1 MEEKQY
7 SIRVGKRNVP
17 VSEDVF
23 KEYDSMARRER
34 YQCARDRAKRLA
46 HYDAWD
52 IDGMNG
58 AEFCAD
64 QEFSTEER
72 ALAAIEAEVIWQCVE
87 KLKDEYQICRLISQ
101 GYSEREIAKIC
112 GVTKNAIHKR
122 KKHIFEQLKM
132 MLFGD
137 NSQNE

>member
-1 MEEKQY
+1 MDEKQY
-7 SIRVGKRNVP
+7 FIRVGKKKVP
-17 VSEDVF
+17 VSESVF
-23 KEYDSMARRER
+23 KEYDSMKRHER
-34 YQCARDRAKRLA
+34 YQRARDQAKKLA

-52 IDGMNG
+52 TDGTNG

-72 ALAAIEAEVIWQCVE
+72 ALAAVEAEIIWQYVE
-87 KLKDEYQICRLISQ
+87 KLKDEFQICRLISQ

-132 MLFGD
+132 MLFR
-137 NSQNE
+137 